1 MANGYCP
8 ECDGEIS
15 FDGPPRKGHK
25 VTCPTCS
32 AELMVVR
39 AAPIELDWADGDWED
54 TADESFDD
62 EEEDEDDDTDFD

>member
-1 MANGYCP
+1 MANGNCP

-39 AAPIELDWADGDWED
+39 GAPIELDWADGDWEEP
-54 TADESFDD
+54 ADESFDD
-62 EEEDEDDDTDFD
+62 EEEEEDDDTDFD